1 MRVQSDLRLPQSYDA
16 SSLANVLRTIVT
28 QLNNLSEG
36 RLTARDTGNVA
47 APTTG
52 SAAQGDIVFNST
64 PTELG
69 SGGSKYVVLGW
80 ICVADGSPGT
90 WQPMRVLTGN

>member
-16 SSLANVLRTIVT
+16 SALANVLRTIVN

-90 WQPMRVLTGN
+90 WQQMRVLTGN